1 MISITMIIIHNSI
14 YFDAADN
21 YLFIVNEEKSITENR
36 GNEEMQF
43 YK

>member
-1 MISITMIIIHNSI
+1 MIIIHNSI

-21 YLFIVNEEKSITENR
+21 YLFIVNEEKSIAAENR
-36 GNEEMQF
+36 GNEEMQY